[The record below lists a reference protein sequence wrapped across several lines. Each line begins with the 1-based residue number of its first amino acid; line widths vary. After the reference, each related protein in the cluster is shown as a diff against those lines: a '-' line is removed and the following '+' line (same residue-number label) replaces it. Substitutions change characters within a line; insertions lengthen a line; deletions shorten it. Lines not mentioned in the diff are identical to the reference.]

1 MFGLLIGVPVEE
13 LEAIKGRGDRI
24 DHCFQSVLLEWLKNG
39 PSPRTKVALL
49 EALRG
54 NTLRENALAEDLK
67 ESECEALFPL
77 SWFRINFVCGIVG
90 ILCTLIFC

>member
-39 PSPRTKVALL
+39 PSPRTKAALL
-49 EALRG
+49 EALRE
-54 NTLRENALAEDLK
+54 NTLREIALAADL
-67 ESECEALFPL
+67 EECECEAVFPL
-77 SWFRINFVCGIVG
+77 SWYKLLVWYSWYTI
-90 ILCTLIFC
+90 CTLIIF